1 MLKYYNI
8 AGTLLLLACMSL
20 LGTSCQNRNQQVVN
34 PWYSGHYHPKY
45 VQFTLD
51 NKKGKK
57 VEMQIDHMR
66 KRIYNTVP
74 LPYGT
79 KLDSAYLEVIM
90 SNQLDAVLRNVSKET
105 EKAFSSSDTGK
116 INIEGG
122 RLALIIS
129 RKDLPTLTYDIR
141 IMSYGYDPD
150 KLTWDERT
158 STAPTGVVEAKVVEH
173 NSLHYYITRDAG
185 GAGKLYQVDLASTSF
200 VAQEANLPVGL
211 LPKTL
216 YNDHR
221 GNAWLLD
228 EQGQLFSSADLKTW
242 ENKTPE
248 GVRLTQ
254 ILNDQELNP
263 DKPTSL
269 SAIGTPQNE
278 GDTYYIYSGAVGSM
292 KQHEAIPNGFPV
304 RDAFVYNYIISGT
317 QHSNILGGIQAN
329 GQPTEL
335 SFFTSDG
342 VHWGKTPYRYSS
354 SSVPDTGGLFIQR
367 REGQQIMLVGGL
379 YSKEGISNNIK
390 ISEDRGITWKSL
402 EKSQLPGKEFTPRIN
417 IAGTSVVD
425 ANNVEHIYLIGG
437 VLSGDRSTQEV
448 WHGYLDTTGGII
460 NSFEN

>member
-1 MLKYYNI
+1 MLKYHNI

-20 LGTSCQNRNQQVVN
+20 LGLSCQNRNRQVVN
-34 PWYSGHYHPKY
+34 PLYSGHYHPKY
-45 VQFTLD
+45 VRFTLD

-57 VEMQIDHMR
+57 VEMQIDHIR
-66 KRIYNTVP
+66 KRIYNTDP

-90 SNQLDAVLRNVSKET
+90 SNQLNVVLRNVTKDT

-122 RLALIIS
+122 KLALTIS

-150 KLTWDERT
+150 KLTWDKCT
-158 STAPTGVVEAKVVEH
+158 STAPAGVVEAKVVEYD
-173 NSLHYYITRDAG
+173 SRHYYITRDAAG
-185 GAGKLYQVDLASTSF
+185 VGKLYQVDLMSTGF
-200 VAQEANLPVGL
+200 VEQQANLPEGL

-216 YNDHR
+216 YKDHR
-221 GNAWLLD
+221 GLVWLLD
-228 EQGQLFSSADLKTW
+228 DQGQLFFSSDLKTW
-242 ENKTPE
+242 HDKTPE

-269 SAIGTPQNE
+269 SAIGTPKN
-278 GDTYYIYSGAVGSM
+278 GSNLYYIYSGVVGSM
-292 KQHEAIPNGFPV
+292 KQHEAIPKGFPV
-304 RDAFVYNYIISGT
+304 RDAFVYNYVISGT

-342 VHWGKTPYRYSS
+342 VHWGKTPYQYSS
-354 SSVPDTGGLFIQR
+354 SNVPDTGGLFIQR
-367 REGQQIMLVGGL
+367 REGQQIMLVGGQ
-379 YSKEGISNNIK
+379 YSKEGISDKIK
-390 ISEDRGITWKSL
+390 ISEDRGISWKSL
-402 EKSQLPGKEFTPRIN
+402 KKSQLPGKDFTPRVN
-417 IAGTSVVD
+417 IAGISVVD
-425 ANNVEHIYLIGG
+425 AKNIEHIYLIGG
-437 VLSGDRSTQEV
+437 VLSGNRPTQEV